1 MGMRLGRSLAIGVA
15 LGLGWM
21 GPAAAEIYRFQILQL
36 NDVYE
41 ITPVQGGRSGGLARV
56 ATLLKQLKAENP
68 QTWSMLAGDYLS
80 PSALG
85 TAKVNGDRLAGQQMV
100 AVLNAMGLDLA
111 TFGNHEFDIS
121 EAQLRQRL
129 QEQKFALVTG
139 NVLDAQGRLFPN
151 TQTDYQF
158 QVQATDCQKP
168 VCPPLK
174 VSVLGVTID
183 SNQAPYVRY
192 GDPLKTLQQQIQQR
206 QSNTDLFIGLTH
218 LNLSQDQ
225 QLARSLPALDLIL
238 GGHEHENI
246 QQWVGD
252 DFTPIFKA
260 DANARTV
267 YVHRL
272 TYDSDRRD
280 LQISSQLVPI
290 TPVIPED
297 PTTAAVVQTWLEKG
311 FTGFRAQGFDPSAIV
326 GRTTEPLDGLESSV
340 RNESTALTRLI
351 AKSYLRA
358 VPTAE
363 LAIYNSGAI
372 RIDDVLPSGPISQYD
387 VIRMLP
393 FGGAIASVEMR
404 GELLQ
409 RVLEQGLKNRGSGG
423 FLQTDGVQRSD
434 RGWQIQGQPLR
445 PDRWYRVAIADYLL
459 TGQEKGLGFLTEQN
473 PGLRSLQRGQ
483 DVRFAVIA
491 QLQAQR

>member
-1 MGMRLGRSLAIGVA
+1 MEHLGRSLAIGVA
-15 LGLGWM
+15 LGLGWIV
-21 GPAAAEIYRFQILQL
+21 PATAEIYRFQIVQL

-129 QEQKFALVTG
+129 KEQKFSLVTG
-139 NVLDAQGRLFPN
+139 NVVDAQGKLFPN
-151 TQTDYQF
+151 TQADYQF
-158 QVQATDCQKP
+158 QVQVADCQKS
-168 VCPPLK
+168 VCPPLR

-183 SNQAPYVRY
+183 SNRAPYVRY
-192 GDPLKTLQQQIQQR
+192 GDPLATLQQQIQQLQR
-206 QSNTDLFIGLTH
+206 QTDVFIGLTH
-218 LNLSQDQ
+218 LNMSQDQ
-225 QLARSLPALDLIL
+225 QLARSLPPLDLIL

-272 TYDSDRRD
+272 TYDSDRRE
-280 LQISSQLVPI
+280 LQIDSQLVPI
-290 TPVIPED
+290 TPAIPED
-297 PTTAAVVQTWLEKG
+297 PQTAAVVQTWLEKG
-311 FTGFRAQGFDPSAIV
+311 FAGFRAQGFDPSAIV
-326 GRTTEPLDGLESSV
+326 GRTSEPLDGLESAV
-340 RNESTALTRLI
+340 RNESTVLTSLI
-351 AKSYLRA
+351 AKSYRRA

-363 LAIYNSGAI
+363 VAIYNSGAI
-372 RIDDVLPSGPISQYD
+372 RIDDVLPPGPISQYD

-393 FGGAIASVEMR
+393 FGGAIVSVEMK

-409 RVLEQGLKNRGSGG
+409 KVLDQGLKNRGSGG
-423 FLQTDGVQRSD
+423 FLQTDGVDRSD
-434 RGWQIQGQPLR
+434 RGWQIQGQPLQ

-459 TGQEKGLGFLTEQN
+459 TGQEKGLNFLTEQN
-473 PGLRSLQRGQ
+473 PNLRSLQRGQ
-483 DVRFAVIA
+483 DIRFAVIE
-491 QLQAQR
+491 QLKTQP